1 MNAPEFSRAQIT
13 HVAHVAHGT
22 LLTAPFVLCLI
33 PCALSSLAP
42 NCLVRILRTLSILD
56 TLICFAILR
65 KKETRQ
71 GYNILRLLT
80 HLVLFPAELL

>member
-1 MNAPEFSRAQIT
+1 MFQNF
-13 HVAHVAHGT
+13 HVRKLPTWLTDHGT

-33 PCALSSLAP
+33 LCALSSLAP
-42 NCLVRILRTLSILD
+42 ICLVRILRTLSILD

-71 GYNILRLLT
+71 G
-80 HLVLFPAELL
+80 